1 MFHICNQNAMLST
14 QAPQPP
20 KNPTTHSLKACSSMA
35 LKEKAGVDE
44 IVDIPQCHQRQLR
57 PRFDIEFLT

>member
-1 MFHICNQNAMLST
+1 MLST

-20 KNPTTHSLKACSSMA
+20 ENPTTHSLKACSSMA